1 MLSSKTIS
9 LTAILAVTSLGLSS
23 CSMLSTPA
31 APLTEQEQSIK
42 NDLAT
47 SNFMPASREVRDNIE
62 TQELFAQAAFWS
74 REYDLN
80 PSDLEATIKLASV
93 IRKLGNPARAAEVT
107 QMARALY
114 PRDPYLGAEFAAALI
129 ADERAPEAIPVLD
142 EMLRTT
148 PGYARLWSLKGAAL
162 DQTEQYDTARKHY
175 SRALQITPHD
185 PNILTN
191 IGLSYALS
199 GDPATAEGW
208 LRRAAA
214 IPGAGDAVIQNLNLI
229 LQLQGKPAETGK
241 NISAQAAPTNLAPR
255 PAQVTPPQA
264 YQRPAYAPQSAG
276 YPQTAQIPQKPVQAY
291 PQAPS
296 YSANPN
302 AAGAQA
308 QQPSAYNNR
317 SRRRR

>member
-1 MLSSKTIS
+1 MFSSKTVT
-9 LTAILAVTSLGLSS
+9 LTAIVALTSLGLSS
-23 CSMLSTPA
+23 CSLLSTPA
-31 APLTEQEQSIK
+31 APLTEQEKTIK
-42 NDLAT
+42 NDLAA

-80 PSDLEATIKLASV
+80 PSDLEATIKLAAV
-93 IRKLGNPARAAEVT
+93 IRKLGNPGRAAEVT

-129 ADERAPEAIPVLD
+129 ADERASEAMPVLD
-142 EMLRTT
+142 EMLRSA

-162 DQTEQYDTARKHY
+162 DQTEAYDAARKHY
-175 SRALQITPHD
+175 ARALQITPHD

-199 GDPATAEGW
+199 GDPAAAEGW

-214 IPGAGDAVIQNLNLI
+214 IPGAGDAVVQNLNLI
-229 LQLQGKPAETGK
+229 LQLQGKPAETGQSA
-241 NISAQAAPTNLAPR
+241 IAQAPANLALHPT
-255 PAQVTPPQA
+255 PTAPPQA
-264 YQRPAYAPQSAG
+264 YQHPTYPQQSAG
-276 YPQTAQIPQKPVQAY
+276 YPQAAHTQQKPPQSY
-291 PQAPS
+291 QQAPS
-296 YSANPN
+296 YPSNPV
-302 AAGAQA
+302 AAGARA

-317 SRRRR
+317 ERRRR